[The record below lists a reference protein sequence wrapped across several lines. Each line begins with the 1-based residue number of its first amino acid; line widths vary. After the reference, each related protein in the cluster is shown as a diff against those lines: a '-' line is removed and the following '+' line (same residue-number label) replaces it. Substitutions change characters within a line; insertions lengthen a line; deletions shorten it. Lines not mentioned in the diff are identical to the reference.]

1 MIIKFGVTKK
11 DMEYI
16 LLIVGFVLLIKGADI
31 FVDGSGS
38 VARILKV
45 PQFIIGLTVVSFG
58 TSAPEAA
65 VSISAG
71 FAGSNEICL
80 GNVIG
85 SNMFNLL
92 VVVGVCAAISAM
104 PVERDIK
111 RFDLPFSIVMTA
123 VVLALSIDKRLS
135 RVDGLILV
143 ALFASYLFLTIRK
156 AVKNKTAEEDSGK
169 KLSAVKSIIF
179 IVIGLA
185 AVVIGGDMVVDN
197 AVVIAEKLGMSQTLI
212 SLTIIA
218 MGTSLPELV
227 TSIVASAKGEN
238 GLALGNV
245 VGSNIF
251 NLLFVLAFSVT
262 LNPVPVKMSSVIDL
276 SILAAVS
283 IIMLLMLFR
292 KDKYS
297 RPKGIFALLM
307 YVAYAV
313 YIFIR
318 N

>member
-1 MIIKFGVTKK
+1 
-11 DMEYI
+11 MEYI
-16 LLIVGFVLLIKGADI
+16 LLIVGFVLLIKGADV
-31 FVDGSGS
+31 FVDGSCS

-111 RFDLPFSIVMTA
+111 RFDLPFSIFITA

-135 RVDGLILV
+135 RIDGLILV

-156 AVKNKTAEEDSGK
+156 AVKNKTAEEDDSK

-185 AVVIGGDMVVDN
+185 AVVVGGDMVVDN

-262 LNPVPVKMSSVIDL
+262 LNPVPVRLSSVIDL

-297 RPKGIFALLM
+297 RHKGVFALLM

>member
-1 MIIKFGVTKK
+1 
-11 DMEYI
+11 MEYI
-16 LLIVGFVLLIKGADI
+16 LLIVGFVLLIKGADV

-111 RFDLPFSIVMTA
+111 RFDLPFSIVITA
-123 VVLALSIDKRLS
+123 AVLALSIDRRLS
-135 RVDGLILV
+135 RIDGLILV

-156 AVKNKTAEEDSGK
+156 AVKNKTAEEDDGK

-251 NLLFVLAFSVT
+251 NLLFVLALSVT
-262 LNPVPVKMSSVIDL
+262 LNPVPVRMSSVIDL
-276 SILAAVS
+276 SILAVVS
-283 IIMLLMLFR
+283 IIMLIMLFR

-297 RPKGIFALLM
+297 RPKGVFDLLM
-307 YVAYAV
+307 YIAYAV

>member
-1 MIIKFGVTKK
+1 
-11 DMEYI
+11 MEYI
-16 LLIVGFVLLIKGADI
+16 LLIVGFVLLIKGADV

-111 RFDLPFSIVMTA
+111 RFDLPFSIFITA

-135 RVDGLILV
+135 RIDGLILV

-156 AVKNKTAEEDSGK
+156 AVKNKTAEEDDSK

-185 AVVIGGDMVVDN
+185 AVVVGGDMVVDN

-262 LNPVPVKMSSVIDL
+262 LNPVPVRLSSVIDL

-292 KDKYS
+292 NDKYS
-297 RPKGIFALLM
+297 RPKGVFALLM